1 MNLLALAALL
11 IVAAPATI
19 PAAHAAIPS
28 TGPAAA
34 ESPVKKGGDR
44 IICRRFAENGTLI
57 KKRKIC
63 LTNAQ
68 WGRLSEDAQRNTDT
82 LQLKGIGGAE
92 GCPPRASGC

>member
-1 MNLLALAALL
+1 MKLLPLAALL

-19 PAAHAAIPS
+19 LPAYGSAPTS
-28 TGPAAA
+28 A
-34 ESPVKKGGDR
+34 ESAVQKGGDR

-68 WGRLSEDAQRNTDT
+68 WSRLSEDAQRNTDT

-92 GCPPRASGC
+92 GCPPRAPGC